1 VTNGRSFFLSFVC
14 GDVVRHP
21 LHAVTDPGG
30 VHLSSPSGHE
40 SRAHQLVP
48 ASDHSA
54 RTVPLVRID
63 LRIIRPARRSTRERS
78 PHASSPQGS
87 RDGSATTDKTGTPND
102 RGTTRGF
109 LLRRARPPV
118 PRALGASWSPPRSTS
133 RTRLRHGR
141 GDQPCGRSLIARPHG
156 VRLGVTMRVHRVR
169 IVRAYRPLR
178 SQDGAASLELIQQHV
193 HRCWSTRGYH
203 AWTKGITVLAAGSK
217 ASANERCR
225 PSSASSAA
233 CRWTCRRGD
242 ARARSPAGTS
252 GGA

>member
-1 VTNGRSFFLSFVC
+1 MRSQAL
-14 GDVVRHP
+14 
-21 LHAVTDPGG
+21 GG
-30 VHLSSPSGHE
+30 AHLSLPSWHE

-54 RTVPLVRID
+54 RTVALVRID

-78 PHASSPQGS
+78 PYASSPSGQS
-87 RDGSATTDKTGTPND
+87 RRSASIDTYWNSQ
-102 RGTTRGF
+102 RQRHH
-109 LLRRARPPV
+109 ARVPPQE
-118 PRALGASWSPPRSTS
+118 SPPFRAAGARRVVVTTS
-133 RTRLRHGR
+133 RYVPHSAAPQR
-141 GDQPCGRSLIARPHG
+141 GDQPCARSLIARPHG

-178 SQDGAASLELIQQHV
+178 SQDGAASLELIQQHS

-225 PSSASSAA
+225 PSRPSSAA
-233 CRWTCRRGD
+233 CRWTRRRGD
-242 ARARSPAGTS
+242 ARARPPAGTS
-252 GGA
+252 GRA